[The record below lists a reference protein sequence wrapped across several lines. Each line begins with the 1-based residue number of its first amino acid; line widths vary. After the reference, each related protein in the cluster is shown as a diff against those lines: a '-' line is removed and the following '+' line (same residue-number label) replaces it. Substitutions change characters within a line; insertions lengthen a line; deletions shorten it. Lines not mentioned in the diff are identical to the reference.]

1 MFRTRLRRLNE
12 QSDAMIIAIPGSP
25 GELID
30 KITILELK
38 ALHFSDAAKRAVV
51 QRQLGQLQAL
61 WQTAVAD
68 RIDSAIEP
76 AIAELRQVNA
86 VLWQV
91 EEDLRALEARQDF
104 GAHFVELARSVYRTN
119 DRRAA
124 AKRLIDAA
132 LGAAMIEEKSYVT
145 GAGDRPGLP

>member
-1 MFRTRLRRLNE
+1 
-12 QSDAMIIAIPGSP
+12 MIIDIPGSP

-38 ALHFSDAAKRAVV
+38 TRHFADAAKRATV
-51 QRQLGQLQAL
+51 QRQLEQLQAL
-61 WQTAVAD
+61 WQRAVAGKVD
-68 RIDSAIEP
+68 AAIQE

-86 VLWQV
+86 ILWDV

-104 GAHFVELARSVYRTN
+104 GPRFVELARSVYRTN

-124 AKRLIDAA
+124 AKRRIDAT

-145 GAGDRPGLP
+145 GAGRGAP

>member
-1 MFRTRLRRLNE
+1 
-12 QSDAMIIAIPGSP
+12 MIIDIPGSP

-38 ALHFSDAAKRAVV
+38 VRHFDDAAKRATV
-51 QRQLGQLQAL
+51 QRQLQQLQAL
-61 WQTAVAD
+61 WLAAVAARVD
-68 RIDSAIEP
+68 GAIEA

-104 GAHFVELARSVYRTN
+104 GARFVALARSVYRTN

-145 GAGDRPGLP
+145 GAGAAAPARLP

>member
-1 MFRTRLRRLNE
+1 
-12 QSDAMIIAIPGSP
+12 MIIDIPGSP

-38 ALHFSDAAKRAVV
+38 VRHFDDAAKRATV
-51 QRQLGQLQAL
+51 QRQLQQLQAL
-61 WQTAVAD
+61 WQAAVAARVD
-68 RIDSAIEP
+68 GAIEA

-104 GAHFVELARSVYRTN
+104 GARFVALARSVYRTN

-145 GAGDRPGLP
+145 GAGAGAPARLP

>member
-1 MFRTRLRRLNE
+1 
-12 QSDAMIIAIPGSP
+12 MIIDIPGSP

-38 ALHFSDAAKRAVV
+38 ARHFTDATKRETV
-51 QRQLGQLQAL
+51 QRQLGVLSAL
-61 WQTAVAD
+61 WGQNVAQ
-68 RIDSAIEP
+68 RLTPAMER
-76 AIAELRQVNA
+76 AIAELREANSK
-86 VLWQV
+86 LWDI

-104 GAHFVELARSVYRTN
+104 GARFVELARSVYKTN

-124 AKRLIDAA
+124 AKRVIDAE

-145 GAGDRPGLP
+145 GARTADGR